1 MCVSKITC
9 TARRAD
15 ARSYCQ
21 PACPTVHTRKHSRS
35 SSHKGGDAAR
45 SPLAA
50 EISRRAAWLQAGRPA
65 ACSRHMRQSG
75 CKQVRH
81 FVQPGTGRCR
91 TNGECAPL
99 PSWRR
104 YSYRSRTNGRT
115 AWLTARRLLTD
126 SSSWKRML
134 AASGTHVQKSMARE
148 VRSRNE
154 ALARGN
160 GGLNKHTLACAGE
173 DIIGVRVLTCHM
185 WAVGRIWRRGARV
198 EEPEPV
204 RIGTHR
210 FEPYL
215 RLHVAHVGR
224 DDKALHGR
232 HYISQPRSI
241 EQRDAR
247 ACPSGREAVATY
259 PGLLSQLCNL
269 FTMYPLVL
277 L

>member
-1 MCVSKITC
+1 M
-9 TARRAD
+9 
-15 ARSYCQ
+15 
-21 PACPTVHTRKHSRS
+21 
-35 SSHKGGDAAR
+35 
-45 SPLAA
+45 
-50 EISRRAAWLQAGRPA
+50 
-65 ACSRHMRQSG
+65 
-75 CKQVRH
+75 
-81 FVQPGTGRCR
+81 
-91 TNGECAPL
+91 
-99 PSWRR
+99 
-104 YSYRSRTNGRT
+104 
-115 AWLTARRLLTD
+115 TD

-134 AASGTHVQKSMARE
+134 AASGTHVQKSMACE

-259 PGLLSQLCNL
+259 PGLLSQLCAEISQSFSL
-269 FTMYPLVL
+269 QALRELGPALRSSRRELSDGTLWTIQLPRGPRLHVTD
-277 L
+277 